1 MRKFGRILQ
10 VASLAL
16 LPLSFPLQITGWL
29 GSSVSPMLL
38 MMIAAFCLF
47 YIGRMLEGYAGDPS

>member
-16 LPLSFPLQITGWL
+16 LPLSFPLQLSGWL

-47 YIGRMLEGYAGDPS
+47 YIGRMVEGYAGGT

>member
-10 VASLAL
+10 VSSLAL
-16 LPLSFPLQITGWL
+16 LPLSFPLQLSGWL

-47 YIGRMLEGYAGDPS
+47 YIGRMVEGYAGGT